1 MESESAKGIAGCCCC
16 IVSLTVIL
24 VIMAH
29 GVVEPTE
36 WAIKRDKIS
45 QNIDTKNVWTGGR
58 HYIGLFSAFVT
69 YPAIQ
74 VPIEFSDSRTATRT
88 KLNTR
93 TQEGLDLSLHFSLQY
108 QLIKEELPQLYRL
121 LETDYDRVY
130 ERLARNSV
138 LEVASSYTA
147 SAYWLDR
154 VKIGDDMRKN
164 LDTNFKKVHAKVM
177 GFQLLK
183 INLPDRYE
191 NEIVKTQVMKQ
202 EKLTYEKL
210 RDVSL
215 SRQEVRNIIAAGDRQ
230 VNVLIADN
238 TSKAQIETNK
248 GEG

>member
-1 MESESAKGIAGCCCC
+1 
-16 IVSLTVIL
+16 
-24 VIMAH
+24 
-29 GVVEPTE
+29 
-36 WAIKRDKIS
+36 
-45 QNIDTKNVWTGGR
+45 
-58 HYIGLFSAFVT
+58 
-69 YPAIQ
+69 
-74 VPIEFSDSRTATRT
+74 
-88 KLNTR
+88 
-93 TQEGLDLSLHFSLQY
+93 
-108 QLIKEELPQLYRL
+108 
-121 LETDYDRVY
+121 
-130 ERLARNSV
+130 
-138 LEVASSYTA
+138 
-147 SAYWLDR
+147 
-154 VKIGDDMRKN
+154 MRKN

>member
-1 MESESAKGIAGCCCC
+1 
-16 IVSLTVIL
+16 
-24 VIMAH
+24 
-29 GVVEPTE
+29 
-36 WAIKRDKIS
+36 
-45 QNIDTKNVWTGGR
+45 
-58 HYIGLFSAFVT
+58 
-69 YPAIQ
+69 
-74 VPIEFSDSRTATRT
+74 
-88 KLNTR
+88 
-93 TQEGLDLSLHFSLQY
+93 LSLHFSLQY

-191 NEIVKTQVMKQ
+191 NEIVKT
-202 EKLTYEKL
+202 
-210 RDVSL
+210 
-215 SRQEVRNIIAAGDRQ
+215 
-230 VNVLIADN
+230 
-238 TSKAQIETNK
+238 
-248 GEG
+248 